1 MKEKCGNFQSI
12 MSKVIIIVSL
22 YTFYLIDQITVYIIN
37 NVDIDESEANIPYY
51 DHVFLESYLEKFPQL
66 EPIQQF
72 MTLVLNGISHNSF
85 LNFNEKM
92 EIIEWYKNYFDE
104 KLDLINEALE
114 AERLEKEYFA
124 K

>member
-12 MSKVIIIVSL
+12 MSKVIIIVPF
-22 YTFYLIDQITVYIIN
+22 YTFYLIDQIRVYIIN
-37 NVDIDESEANIPYY
+37 NIDIDESEANIPYH
-51 DHVFLESYLEKFPQL
+51 DHIFLESYLEKFPQL

-92 EIIEWYKNYFDE
+92 EIIEWYKNYFE
-104 KLDLINEALE
+104 KKLDIINEALE

>member
-1 MKEKCGNFQSI
+1 M
-12 MSKVIIIVSL
+12 
-22 YTFYLIDQITVYIIN
+22 IN
-37 NVDIDESEANIPYY
+37 NEK
-51 DHVFLESYLEKFPQL
+51 LESYLEKFPQL

-92 EIIEWYKNYFDE
+92 EIIEWYKNYFE
-104 KLDLINEALE
+104 KKLDIINEALE